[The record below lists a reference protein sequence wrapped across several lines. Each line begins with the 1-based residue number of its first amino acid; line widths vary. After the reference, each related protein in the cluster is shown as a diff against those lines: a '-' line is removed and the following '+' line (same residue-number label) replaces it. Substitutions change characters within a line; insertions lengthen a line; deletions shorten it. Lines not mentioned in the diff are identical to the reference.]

1 MKLRIL
7 PLLVAGL
14 MSATFFLS
22 SCLGNDTS
30 EIEYP
35 ATSSIKSF
43 SIGTLYQTFYVK
55 SSKGKDSA
63 YVDTVSYAD
72 HVFTIDQINRR
83 IYNKDSLPKEVDITR
98 VVTSIEADIAAIYYE
113 KNGKDTIWT
122 STDSLDFTNDITFKV
137 MAFSEVQDNFIY
149 GQGYKV
155 SVNVHKLNPD
165 SLVWK
170 HFDNS
175 TFGEG
180 TNLSEQKSV
189 YQNNNIYVFGKT
201 SANEIKV
208 FRTGV
213 ERGNTSGWEDI
224 TPAIQGIN
232 IYSALPFKDEI
243 YYVAEGRLYKL
254 SSVSPIGELNN
265 LVNLISTTDKV
276 MYAYTTDNKV
286 YSINADGSKEQDLE
300 FIAGEDMSGRLYAIS
315 QTASHNSSLWRT
327 TVMKNGAETD
337 TTACIYSYTSSDE
350 AWVKYQPNNPTTC
363 PNQKNISMIKYD
375 GKLFAF
381 GGLFDKFYSS
391 VDNGLNWN
399 EETGY
404 MIFPTEEKN
413 GIKPLSSYR
422 KDGTY
427 STVVEDNGNK
437 GSFMWFIWQDGTMTR
452 GHLNRLMPK
461 E

>member
-7 PLLVAGL
+7 PVLVAGF
-14 MSATFFLS
+14 MSATFLLS

-35 ATSSIKSF
+35 ATSSITSF
-43 SIGTLYQTFYVK
+43 SIGTLHQTFYGK
-55 SSKGKDSA
+55 SPKGEDSI
-63 YVDTVSYAD
+63 YVDTISYAD
-72 HVFTIDQINRR
+72 CAFTIDQINRR
-83 IYNKDSLPKEVDITR
+83 IYNKDSLPKDVDITR

-113 KNGKDTIWT
+113 KNGKDTVWT
-122 STDSLDFTNDITFKV
+122 STDSLDFTNDIIFKV
-137 MAFSEVQDNFIY
+137 MAFSEIQNNFVY
-149 GQGYKV
+149 GQGYRV
-155 SVNVHKLNPD
+155 SINVHKLNPD

-170 HFDNS
+170 HFDSS

-180 TNLSEQKSV
+180 IKLTEQKDV

-201 SANEIKV
+201 SAEETKV

-213 ERGNTSGWEDI
+213 DRGNISGWEDI

-232 IYSALPFKDEI
+232 IYSALAFENEI
-243 YYVAEGRLYKL
+243 YYVANGQLYNL
-254 SSVSPIGELNN
+254 SSNSPIGALNN
-265 LVNLISTTDKV
+265 LVNLISATGDI
-276 MYAYTTDNKV
+276 MLAYTSDKKV
-286 YSINADGSKEQDLE
+286 CSIKADGSKEKEID
-300 FIAGEDMSGRLYAIS
+300 FIDGEDMDGRLYAVS
-315 QTASHNSSLWRT
+315 QAASHNPSLWRT

-337 TTACIYSYTSSDE
+337 TTACIYSYTSSDDT
-350 AWVKYQPNNPTTC
+350 WVKYQPNYPTTC

-381 GGLFDKFYSS
+381 GGLFDTFRSS
-391 VDNGLNWN
+391 VDNGLNWD

-404 MIFPTEEKN
+404 MVFPTEEKN
-413 GIKPLSSYR
+413 GIKPLFSYR
-422 KDGTY
+422 QDGTY
-427 STVVEDNGNK
+427 STVVEDNGSK